1 MPEGPVPLYLLLV
14 FLCLVLSAFFSGT
27 EATLLSVQRVR
38 LHGMLQRRV
47 PGARLV
53 ARIVERPDRFLPT
66 ILLGNNLVNTAAAAL
81 GTTIA
86 LTFIP
91 SDKQAVVV
99 ATAAVTLLL
108 LVFGEIIPKTIAMRH
123 PERLSLVVVRPL
135 EVIRYLMFPMVL
147 LLQGLSR
154 GVTRLFGGGGWSEM
168 VTEEE
173 LKAMISLGRAAGTVE
188 SMEAEM
194 LERVFRFGDRQVRE
208 VITPRTES
216 VVLESGT
223 RVAEFLQVYSRH
235 PYSRFPVYEGGL
247 DNVVGVLSMRDV
259 LRALAENKLDPED
272 DVTALRRPAFF
283 VSESK
288 LVSELLTEFQAS
300 GHSMAIV
307 VDEFGG
313 VDGLVTLTQLVEVVV
328 GPLAQREGIPSE
340 DEVRVLDENT
350 FEVDAGMRVDEVNQ
364 RLELS
369 FPEGEYETVAGLILD
384 ILGHIPQE
392 GEALESGEAR
402 MKVTL
407 MRGVKIERVL
417 ITRSVSPTQAE
428 VG

>member
-1 MPEGPVPLYLLLV
+1 MSEDPVPLYLLLV
-14 FLCLVLSAFFSGT
+14 FICLVLSAFFSGT

-38 LHGMLQRRV
+38 LHGMLQRGV

-66 ILLGNNLVNTAAAAL
+66 ILLGNNLANTAAAAL
-81 GTTIA
+81 GTSIA
-86 LTFIP
+86 LTFIS
-91 SDKQAVVV
+91 SDEQAVIV
-99 ATAAVTLLL
+99 ATVAVTLLL
-108 LVFGEIIPKTIAMRH
+108 LVFGEVIPKTIATRQ
-123 PERLSLVVVRPL
+123 PERLSLLVVRPL
-135 EVIRYLMFPMVL
+135 EGIRYLLFPLVF
-147 LLQGLSR
+147 LLQLLSR
-154 GVTRLFGGGGWSEM
+154 AVVRLFGGGGWREM

-188 SMEAEM
+188 TQEAEM

-216 VVLESGT
+216 VVLEKGT
-223 RVAEFLQVYSRH
+223 LVGAFLQVYSRY

-259 LRALAENKLDPED
+259 LRALADNKLDAED
-272 DVTALRRPAFF
+272 DVTALIRPAFF
-283 VSESK
+283 VPEYK

-300 GHSMAIV
+300 GNSMAIV

-328 GPLAQREGIPSE
+328 GPLAQQEGIPSE

-350 FEVDAGMRVDEVNQ
+350 FEVGAGMRVEEVNQ

-369 FPEGEYETVAGLILD
+369 FPDGEYETVAGLILD
-384 ILGHIPQE
+384 VLGHIPQE
-392 GEALESGEAR
+392 GEALESGGAR

-407 MRGVKIERVL
+407 MRGVKIESVL
-417 ITRSVSPTQAE
+417 ITRSVPPTQAE